1 MNMKKKVKCKCCVCG
16 KTFLSTKSEKIFMKY
31 YTAVVC
37 NGCMENFADKALERM
52 KEVIFGGKD
61 SEREQENG

>member
-1 MNMKKKVKCKCCVCG
+1 MNMKKKVKCKCRVCG
-16 KTFLSTKSEKIFMKY
+16 KTFLCKKSEKIFMNY

-37 NGCMENFADKALERM
+37 NGCMEKFADEMLERM
-52 KEVIFGGKD
+52 GKVIFGGKD